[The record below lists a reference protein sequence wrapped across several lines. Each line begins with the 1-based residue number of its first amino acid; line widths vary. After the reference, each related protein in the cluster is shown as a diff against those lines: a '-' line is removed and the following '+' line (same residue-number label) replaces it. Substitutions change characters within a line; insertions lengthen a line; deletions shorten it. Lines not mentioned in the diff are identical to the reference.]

1 MSKPGIS
8 FGLSFKKGSSSKP
21 APSKRKPTFGGDDD
35 SDDDTTTKKGGGGQ
49 GGNVEVITELDG
61 FEIEAAPASPE
72 PAASKKDKS
81 KGRNGAPP
89 PPLSATKST
98 SGAQFGDLSEA
109 LSARKHAEAAQSLD
123 PSIYD
128 YDSVYDSLKPKKK
141 EVKEDVEKRP
151 KYMGSL
157 MAAATVRERDR
168 LIAEE
173 KRLARE
179 REAEGDEFA
188 DKEKFVTE
196 AYKKQQEE
204 NRRLEEEERRR
215 EEEEAKKNKNKGMTG
230 FYKEMLDREEKAH
243 AEIMRAAEEAKKA
256 GPKAPGAEAEGE
268 KEKTESE
275 LAQEIIDKGGKITIN
290 EDGQVVDKRQL
301 LKGGLNVGAK
311 KKAEVQQE
319 KSRHAAGA
327 GDGAARRGVFSGTGG
342 KQAMRERQSRMLEA
356 QLEESLKRAR
366 EEEEEEQKKVELA
379 SKSRKTEADIS
390 SAKERYLAR
399 KRAAEEA
406 KKKEA
411 AAAAAAGET

>member
-8 FGLSFKKGSSSKP
+8 FGLSFKKTSSSKP
-21 APSKRKPTFGGDDD
+21 APPKRKPAPFGGGDD
-35 SDDDTTTKKGGGGQ
+35 SDDDETTKKGGRQ
-49 GGNVEVITELDG
+49 GGNVEVLTELDG
-61 FEIEAAPASPE
+61 FDIEPTPAVSE
-72 PAASKKDKS
+72 PVSKKDKLKS
-81 KGRNGAPP
+81 RNGAPP
-89 PPLSATKST
+89 PPLSASKGSKST
-98 SGAQFGDLSEA
+98 TSTQFGDLSEA
-109 LSARKHAEAAQSLD
+109 LSSRKHAEAAESLD

-128 YDSVYDSLKPKKK
+128 YDEVYESFKPKKK
-141 EVKEDVEKRP
+141 VVEADVERRP
-151 KYMGSL
+151 KYIGSL
-157 MAAATVRERDR
+157 LAAATVRERDR

-204 NRRLEEEERRR
+204 NRRIEEEEKRK
-215 EEEEAKKNKNKGMTG
+215 EEEEAKKNKNKGMTS
-230 FYKEMLDREEKAH
+230 FYKDMLEREDKAH
-243 AEIMRAAEEAKKA
+243 AEIMKAAEEAKKA
-256 GPKAPGAEAEGE
+256 GPKAQGAGDDEGE
-268 KEKTESE
+268 EREKTESE

-290 EDGQVVDKRQL
+290 EDGQVIDKRQL
-301 LKGGLNVGAK
+301 LKGGLNIGAK

-319 KSRHAAGA
+319 KSRQAAGA
-327 GDGAARRGVFSGTGG
+327 GSRDQGRGVYAGGGG
-342 KQAMRERQSRMLEA
+342 KQAMRERQTRMLEA

-366 EEEEEEQKKVELA
+366 EAEAEEEKKVELA
-379 SKSRKTEADIS
+379 AKSRKTDADIS

-411 AAAAAAGET
+411 AG